1 MIPSTDDWIVKNV
14 FSKDLYKACVLRIHP
29 NTITSVALVMS
40 FAIPFLH
47 VYKLYPIVVVFIIAR
62 QLCDVL
68 DGPLARECKQ
78 TSTIGGLLDT
88 IADYVFGGSCVF
100 IVLHKFYGVSLITVW
115 ASILLPVFMLIVTSL
130 LYSAKALYDHSQF
143 KGQNSI
149 HSLIADHSLI
159 VSVLTIICY
168 LSLISYR

>member
-14 FSKDLYKACVLRIHP
+14 FSKDLYKACDLHIHP

-40 FAIPFLH
+40 FSIPFLH
-47 VYKLYPIVVVFIIAR
+47 VYGLHALVVLFIIAR

-68 DGPLARECKQ
+68 DGPVARECKK

-88 IADYVFGGSCVF
+88 IADYVFGGACVF
-100 IVLHKFYGVSLITVW
+100 VLLHKFYGTSLLTVW
-115 ASILLPVFMLIVTSL
+115 ASILAPVIMLVITAL
-130 LYSAKALYDHSQF
+130 IYSAKALYDHSQF
-143 KGQNSI
+143 KGQNSL

-159 VSVLTIICY
+159 LSVFAIICY
-168 LSLISYR
+168 LFLISY